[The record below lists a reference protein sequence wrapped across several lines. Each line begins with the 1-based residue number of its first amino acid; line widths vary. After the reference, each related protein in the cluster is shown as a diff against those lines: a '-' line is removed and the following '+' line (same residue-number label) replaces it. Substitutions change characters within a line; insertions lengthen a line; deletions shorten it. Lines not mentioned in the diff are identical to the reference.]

1 MSKTVLLLG
10 VCVMFLI
17 LRVMLGIA
25 TRNGLLENIKNRQ
38 LVSNGITALAFV
50 AGLTIAMI

>member
-50 AGLTIAMI
+50 AGLTIQ